1 MSDDILFEVD
11 DKVATIT
18 LNRPDKRNA
27 FTLEMIDA
35 WAAALEACHER
46 DDVHVVVL
54 TGKGRAFC
62 AGGDIANLLKGPT
75 AKSALER
82 KHELTQHIHRI
93 PLLLERMDKPVLVA
107 INGAAA
113 GAGLDMALMGDIRYA
128 AASARLGESY
138 IKMGIVP
145 GDGGAYYLPRL
156 IGLARAL
163 ELLWTG
169 DFIDAHEAERIGLV
183 NKVLPDDELMPYTY
197 GVARKIARGPTVAVR
212 MMKRAV
218 YQGLQSDLR
227 TSLDLISSHYGIVA
241 SSEDHAEAVAAFL
254 EKREPAFKGR

>member
-18 LNRPDKRNA
+18 LNRPEKRNA

-35 WAAALEACHER
+35 WAEALETCHAH

-62 AGGDIANLLKGPT
+62 SGGDIGGLLKGRAT
-75 AKSALER
+75 KSALER
-82 KHELTQHIHRI
+82 KNELTQHVHRI

-107 INGAAA
+107 VNGAAA

-128 AASARLGESY
+128 AESARLGESY
-138 IKMGIVP
+138 VKMGIVP

-163 ELLWTG
+163 EMLLTG
-169 DFIDAHEAERIGLV
+169 DFIDAREAERIGLV
-183 NKVLPDDELMPYTY
+183 NKVLPDEELMPYTY
-197 GVARKIARGPTVAVR
+197 GVARKIAQGPTLAIR
-212 MMKRAV
+212 MIKRAV

-227 TSLDLISSHYGIVA
+227 ASLDLISSHYGIVA
-241 SSEDHAEAVAAFL
+241 SGDDHAEAVDAFL
-254 EKREPAFKGR
+254 EKREPEFKGR